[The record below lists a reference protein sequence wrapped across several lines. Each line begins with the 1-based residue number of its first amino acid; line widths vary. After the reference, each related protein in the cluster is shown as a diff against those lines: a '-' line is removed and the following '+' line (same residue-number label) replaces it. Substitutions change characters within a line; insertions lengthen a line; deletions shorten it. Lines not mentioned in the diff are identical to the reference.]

1 MRDSRR
7 IIATAAGLTLFG
19 ALAACSEGDPG
30 TGGNGEGDGGPM
42 GDGEF
47 DLIGY
52 MAQDMS
58 NPFFQAMEEGIVA
71 EADELGVEVNTQ
83 DGRQDLNEQ
92 NDQIDTFIQQGVDAI
107 LLNAVDSEGIGPAV
121 ERAVDAGIVVV
132 AVDVEAQGAMATV
145 TLDNVQAGEVACEY
159 LVEQIGGSGNILLV
173 DGTPIS
179 SVQDRVEGC
188 ESVLE
193 QHPEVE
199 VVGHQNG
206 DNGRSEALSITA
218 DLLTAHP
225 DVVGI
230 FGINDPTALGAM
242 LAAQQAGYDDLT
254 IVGVDA
260 SPEAVDALESDSM
273 FMGSAKQ
280 DPTTQGSIAL
290 QMAHDLFNGEELEEN
305 PVLVP
310 TEMLTRENLDEYE
323 SW

>member
-1 MRDSRR
+1 MRTSRTTR
-7 IIATAAGLTLFG
+7 AAGALAGLTLFT

-30 TGGNGEGDGGPM
+30 EAGGEGG

-58 NPFFQAMEEGIVA
+58 NPFFQAMEEGIQQQA
-71 EADELGVEVNTQ
+71 EELGVEVNTQ
-83 DGRQDLNEQ
+83 DGRQDLNAQ
-92 NDQIDTFIQQGVDAI
+92 NEQIDTFIQQGVDAI

-121 ERAVDAGIVVV
+121 ERAIDAGIVVV
-132 AVDVEAQGAMATV
+132 AVDVTAPGAMATV
-145 TLDNVQAGEVACEY
+145 TLDNVQAGEVACQY
-159 LVEQIGGSGNILLV
+159 LVDQIGGSGNILLI

-179 SVQDRVEGC
+179 SVQDRVTGC

-193 QHPEVE
+193 ENPDVQ

-206 DNGRSEALSITA
+206 DNGRDQALSITA

-225 DVVGI
+225 DVDGI

-242 LAAQQAGYDDLT
+242 LAAEQAGIDDLV

-260 SPEAVDALESDSM
+260 SPEAVDALENQDSM

-290 QMAHDLFNGEELEEN
+290 EMAHQLFNGEELEEETR
-305 PVLVP
+305 LVP
-310 TEMLTRENLDEYE
+310 TEMLTRDNLDEYE

>member
-1 MRDSRR
+1 MLGL
-7 IIATAAGLTLFG
+7 TAGLTLFT

-30 TGGNGEGDGGPM
+30 SGGGGEDGGGAM

-47 DLIGY
+47 DQIGF

-71 EADELGVEVNTQ
+71 EAENMGVEVNTQ
-83 DGRQDLNEQ
+83 DGRQDLNAQ
-92 NDQIDTFIQQGVDAI
+92 NEQIDTFIQQGVDAI
-107 LLNAVDSEGIGPAV
+107 LINAVDSEGIGPAV
-121 ERAVDAGIVVV
+121 ERAVEAGIVVV
-132 AVDVEAQGAMATV
+132 AVDVTAENAMATV

-159 LVEQIGGSGNILLV
+159 LVEQVGGSGNILLI

-188 ESVLE
+188 QGVLDE
-193 QHPEVE
+193 NPDVE

-242 LAAQQAGYDDLT
+242 LAAQQAGYDDLV

-260 SPEAVDALESDSM
+260 SPEAVDALEQDTM

-280 DPTTQGSIAL
+280 DPNTQGSIGL
-290 QMAHDLFNGEELEEN
+290 QMARDLFNGEELEEEM
-305 PVLVP
+305 VLVP

-323 SW
+323 GW